1 MLFVFLATIHIPVPV
16 AHAVD
21 SPEARLD
28 SRPAGAVQFVFG
40 NEIEVAVKI
49 SGVTDAVYEQVHEH
63 EATVHFD
70 PNELELVRIPTIDD
84 SYFHAPESTELSPGV
99 VKTTHTVKS
108 AGNPYAFSG
117 GAEKSF
123 SVFVFKSKIPAASN
137 PVVTVSDIYITNG
150 QGDKLKLND
159 VSYTVHVVPA
169 GDKTALRALVSQA
182 QSVHDAAVE
191 GSAPGQYPIGSKNT
205 LQAAIT
211 QADQFVKE
219 GSAEYSEQE
228 LNTAQAELQTALSA
242 FTASVIGQPE
252 SGSLPDGEYNI
263 GFTIYKKG
271 TDEPSVMYDY
281 VDRNSGK
288 LKVQGGKKLVSFTLK
303 QSAETLSFKTE
314 RDGILVETT
323 TVSRDEAANTRVVQ
337 FEVDDLSARLAGWV
351 KVYWVLPPPI
361 GVYDHEYE
369 VDLGFSDIAAIVN
382 KTQLNALIADAQS
395 KHDAAVEGSAAGQYP
410 AGAKSAL
417 QAAINQAK
425 ATAENPAAT
434 QQQVDQAVTALQTAL
449 TAFTASVISHPGGG
463 SLPDG
468 EYNIGFTIYKKGTD
482 EPSVMYDYVDRNSGK
497 LKVQGGKKLVSFTLK
512 QSAETLSFK
521 TERDGILVETTTV
534 SRDEAANT
542 RVVQFEV
549 DDLSARL
556 AGWVKVYWVLPP
568 PIGVYDHEY
577 EVDLGFSDIA
587 AIVNKTQLNALIADA
602 QSKHDAAVEGSAAGQ
617 YPAGAKS
624 ALQAAINQAKATA
637 ENPAATQQQVDQA
650 VTALQTALSEFT
662 ASVIGHPGSG
672 SLPDGVYTF
681 EIVGTSEDESDIPL
695 SSYMENTGE
704 IKVENG
710 KNIVSFKLKNGAAIT
725 KLQMLKSDGSTQD
738 ILPKVALKQ
747 SGVVS
752 VLSAGEST
760 TEAQFELEDL
770 SASYRLILEVPQ
782 GEDKATRTFRIALGQ
797 INPVTSN
804 PGTNPGGGTI
814 PSNIHGIEDGTY
826 SINYKIL
833 KYNTEQKSVMQD
845 YVITPG
851 TLTVTNGQMYASITL
866 KQSKEV
872 TGFRVADGD
881 SLVDTEVM
889 SVDEAKNTRVV
900 RFKVADLTAK
910 LKAWVK
916 IEWPEFKYFH
926 DYDIHITFD
935 KSSLIPI
942 DANGAK
948 TTVKPFTEE
957 LEPGEYAID
966 FVINRRG
973 TDQASVA
980 NDYVKHPAKLTV
992 KDGKSYVALILNQ
1005 SKEVPGFKVEV
1016 DGKLVN
1022 AEVIA
1027 SSKEDNSRTVQFDVV
1042 DAETKIYAQIRM
1054 AVPDKYVGDYDVEI
1068 LFDKD
1073 SIKTYVEEKKE
1084 PKEPKDPKDSDNAD
1098 HPSGSSPIIEQV
1110 RLKDIEDH
1118 WAKALIERAVGLGIV
1133 NGYEDGTFRPERQ
1146 VNRAEFMVMINRAL
1160 KPKAAAAEPTLAD
1173 FENIPEWIRPG
1184 LAQMVGSEVVRG
1196 YEDGTFRLDHTINRA
1211 ELAVMMIRASR
1222 IPLASNA
1229 ELTFA
1234 DADQIPEWAKA
1245 EVATALSLG
1254 IMNVRDDQHFAPKAS
1269 ATRVEAV
1276 AYILAMMNQIK

>member
-182 QSVHDAAVE
+182 QSVHDEAVE
-191 GSAPGQYPIGSKNT
+191 GSAPGQYPTGSKNT

-211 QADQFVKE
+211 QADHFVKE

-252 SGSLPDGEYNI
+252 SASL
-263 GFTIYKKG
+263 
-271 TDEPSVMYDY
+271 
-281 VDRNSGK
+281 
-288 LKVQGGKKLVSFTLK
+288 Q
-303 QSAETLSFKTE
+303 
-314 RDGILVETT
+314 
-323 TVSRDEAANTRVVQ
+323 
-337 FEVDDLSARLAGWV
+337 
-351 KVYWVLPPPI
+351 
-361 GVYDHEYE
+361 
-369 VDLGFSDIAAIVN
+369 
-382 KTQLNALIADAQS
+382 
-395 KHDAAVEGSAAGQYP
+395 
-410 AGAKSAL
+410 
-417 QAAINQAK
+417 
-425 ATAENPAAT
+425 
-434 QQQVDQAVTALQTAL
+434 
-449 TAFTASVISHPGGG
+449 
-463 SLPDG
+463 DG

-650 VTALQTALSEFT
+650 VTALQTALSAFT
-662 ASVIGHPGSG
+662 ASVISHPGGG

-881 SLVDTEVM
+881 SLVDTEVVN
-889 SVDEAKNTRVV
+889 VDEAKNTRVV

>member
-182 QSVHDAAVE
+182 QSVHDEAVE

-211 QADQFVKE
+211 QADHFVKE

-252 SGSLPDGEYNI
+252 SASLQDGEYNI

-369 VDLGFSDIAAIVN
+369 VDLGFSDIA
-382 KTQLNALIADAQS
+382 T
-395 KHDAAVEGSAAGQYP
+395 
-410 AGAKSAL
+410 
-417 QAAINQAK
+417 
-425 ATAENPAAT
+425 
-434 QQQVDQAVTALQTAL
+434 
-449 TAFTASVISHPGGG
+449 
-463 SLPDG
+463 
-468 EYNIGFTIYKKGTD
+468 
-482 EPSVMYDYVDRNSGK
+482 
-497 LKVQGGKKLVSFTLK
+497 
-512 QSAETLSFK
+512 
-521 TERDGILVETTTV
+521 
-534 SRDEAANT
+534 
-542 RVVQFEV
+542 
-549 DDLSARL
+549 
-556 AGWVKVYWVLPP
+556 
-568 PIGVYDHEY
+568 
-577 EVDLGFSDIA
+577 
-587 AIVNKTQLNALIADA
+587 IVNKTQLNALIADA

-650 VTALQTALSEFT
+650 VTALQTALSAFT
-662 ASVIGHPGSG
+662 ASVISHPGGG

-881 SLVDTEVM
+881 SLVDTEVVN
-889 SVDEAKNTRVV
+889 VDEAKNTRVV